1 MGVRNILG
9 MGLMYLSLTALNF
22 IKLILAIVVIGL
34 YAVDLD
40 NARKAGSYVDS
51 KWVSISPSTSTNTE
65 LTPSQAYVVA
75 VGAISAVTALLYMVP
90 FFLRFAAVWVWDVVV
105 FILWVVAF
113 GIFGSMYIN
122 EDPEGDADIRRMKNA
137 VWVVLA
143 NMLLW
148 LVGAIVMA
156 LYWFKHRERSSR
168 FTGRAKV

>member
-1 MGVRNILG
+1 MGFRNILG
-9 MGLMYLSLTALNF
+9 MGVMYLSLAALNF
-22 IKLILAIVVIGL
+22 IKLVLAIVVIGL

-40 NARKAGSYVDS
+40 SARKAGSYADS
-51 KWVSISPSTSTNTE
+51 KW
-65 LTPSQAYVVA
+65 AFAVA
-75 VGAISAVTALLYMVP
+75 VGAISAVTALLYMIP
-90 FFLRFAAVWVWDVVV
+90 FFLRFAVVWIWDVVV

-137 VWVVLA
+137 VWVLLA

-148 LVGAIVMA
+148 LIGAIVMA